1 MTEQRWPAFAPL
13 AGIVFVALVVLAF
26 AISGETPDI
35 KDSPQKILNYYND
48 HDTKNIWASVFLA
61 WGTVFFFFFLGVLRS
76 ALQAAEGGT
85 SRLSAV
91 AFGGGLILGVGMLS
105 FAGFTF
111 TLADAAD
118 HLTPDAAQ
126 ALNALNS
133 DFFFPVAVGLGT
145 LLLATALCSIRSKLF
160 PAWLSWIT
168 LIIGI
173 AALTPVGFFAFL
185 LFGLWTLLVSVLLW
199 RGGAARPAAAP

>member
-1 MTEQRWPAFAPL
+1 LTEQRWPAFAPL
-13 AGIVFVALVVLAF
+13 AGIVFVALAVLAF
-26 AISGETPDI
+26 AVGGDSPDI

-76 ALQAAEGGT
+76 ALQAAEGGA
-85 SRLSAV
+85 SRLSSV

-111 TLADAAD
+111 TLADGAD